1 MFVEFDHPIEFDI
14 TTRSEPNTGPI
25 DDRKWTLRRNKTVKE
40 YNFTRDIIDYPYIT
54 FKYGQN
60 ECISFAILPEKD
72 LLTLNNKKTLS
83 ARLLKEFLIL
93 LDDKLVSFLVSGFG
107 VQKEYLLEF
116 LRHDLV
122 ETVLDFLD
130 KETRNLIKRAHDQC
144 LLDIETSLCRQCPD
158 LSTFIDNLEESDIK
172 MRILRTASE
181 KFEQLFF
188 QGTGDAAKFEVL
200 QLLGTNCEE
209 SILSTQN
216 VESLARILIY
226 LDNKQLL
233 KRMHEVFE
241 NDDQYQLKQK
251 MSQMSEDLQKVIL
264 SAETVDGFEVLATNL
279 DDEIDEIEIQSTNI
293 GQNESLPG
301 WKIFGDKE

>member
-1 MFVEFDHPIEFDI
+1 MFVEFDHSIEFDI
-14 TTRSEPNTGPI
+14 TTRSEPRTGPT

-40 YNFTRDIIDYPYIT
+40 YNFTSEIIDYPYIT

-60 ECISFAILPEKD
+60 ERISFAILPEKD

-93 LDDKLVSFLVSGFG
+93 LDDKLVSFLVSGVG

-116 LRHDLV
+116 LRHDLA

-130 KETRNLIKRAHDQC
+130 KETGNLIKRAHDQC
-144 LLDIETSLCRQCPD
+144 LLDIETSLFRQCPD
-158 LSTFIDNLEESDIK
+158 LKTFIDNLEESDIK
-172 MRILRTASE
+172 IRILRIISE
-181 KFEQLFF
+181 KFEQIFF
-188 QGTGDAAKFEVL
+188 QEAGDAAKFEVL

-209 SILSTQN
+209 SILSLQN

-233 KRMHEVFE
+233 KRMHEAFE

-264 SAETVDGFEVLATNL
+264 SVETVDGFEVLATNL
-279 DDEIDEIEIQSTNI
+279 DDEIDEIEIQSTYI